1 MQKYELVYSTI
12 RAKFLA
18 LISMKE
24 DMKKKRPRT
33 PKGTYVKC
41 FGKLIKIG

>member
-12 RAKFLA
+12 RAKFIVL
-18 LISMKE
+18 LNMKME
-24 DMKKKRPRT
+24 PKKKRPRI

-41 FGKLIKIG
+41 FSKLIKID